1 MEYHPKSEKGIQRI
15 RRQQEV
21 DAVIKQVARYCLD
34 GWPEKKKLPGPV
46 RAYSHVSA
54 ELTVV
59 KGLLMRGA
67 RIVIPESM
75 RPKMLKIHE
84 GHQGITKCRERAR
97 HSVWWPGLSKH
108 IEELVQ
114 WCPTCCKE
122 QIQRAEP
129 LLTTPLPTLPW
140 QKVAM
145 DIFEWE
151 KCSYLLMVDYYS
163 RFIEVTRLGGLS
175 TEAVIGAVKG
185 IFARHG
191 VPEEVVSDN
200 GPQFSSR
207 TFQNFSREYGFEHIT
222 SSPLYPQSNGEA
234 ERAVRTVKSLWKK
247 EKDPFLA
254 LLIYPATPLEIGYS
268 PAELLM
274 CRRLRTTLP
283 MAQKQR
289 VPKLPDP
296 TVLSNK
302 NDQVKGRQKKN
313 FDADHGVK
321 MLPTLHPGD
330 TVWILDRHTMGRVM
344 KEIAP
349 RSFVVETHE
358 GNFRRNRRR
367 LVLMPKDQDERGGD
381 MSEEEETAD
390 EQGRRRVEDESDKL
404 RDVAE
409 EDKQMDTEI
418 SNREPQ
424 DEEEKDEGEKHVD
437 TEISNSKPQDEK
449 KKDEGDLE
457 EPERRDTK
465 DPRRE
470 RQAPRMEPKEEHVKR
485 TRSGRI
491 SRRPDYY

>member
-1 MEYHPKSEKGIQRI
+1 MKAFQEVKEALSSRPLLAFFDPVRETIVSADASSFGLGAVLLQKQLKGELRPIAYVSRAIRPTEKRYAQIEKEALALTWACERFSDYLIGLQFHLQTDHKPLVPLFSNKNLDELPIRVQRFRLRLMRYSFTISHVAGKDLAIADALSRAPVSEPTADDLLLQKATNAFIDFTMEYHPKSEKGIQRI

-75 RPKMLKIHE
+75 RPEMLKKIHE

-97 HSVWWPGLSKH
+97 QSVWWPGLSKH

-114 WCPTCCKE
+114 RCPTCCKE
-122 QIQRAEP
+122 QIQRTEP

-200 GPQFSSR
+200 GPQFSSK
-207 TFQNFSREYGFEHIT
+207 TFQNFSREYLYRT
-222 SSPLYPQSNGEA
+222 S
-234 ERAVRTVKSLWKK
+234 
-247 EKDPFLA
+247 
-254 LLIYPATPLEIGYS
+254 
-268 PAELLM
+268 
-274 CRRLRTTLP
+274 
-283 MAQKQR
+283 
-289 VPKLPDP
+289 
-296 TVLSNK
+296 VL
-302 NDQVKGRQKKN
+302 
-313 FDADHGVK
+313 H
-321 MLPTLHPGD
+321 
-330 TVWILDRHTMGRVM
+330 
-344 KEIAP
+344 
-349 RSFVVETHE
+349 
-358 GNFRRNRRR
+358 
-367 LVLMPKDQDERGGD
+367 
-381 MSEEEETAD
+381 
-390 EQGRRRVEDESDKL
+390 
-404 RDVAE
+404 
-409 EDKQMDTEI
+409 
-418 SNREPQ
+418 
-424 DEEEKDEGEKHVD
+424 
-437 TEISNSKPQDEK
+437 
-449 KKDEGDLE
+449 
-457 EPERRDTK
+457 
-465 DPRRE
+465 
-470 RQAPRMEPKEEHVKR
+470 
-485 TRSGRI
+485 
-491 SRRPDYY
+491 

>member
-1 MEYHPKSEKGIQRI
+1 
-15 RRQQEV
+15 
-21 DAVIKQVARYCLD
+21 
-34 GWPEKKKLPGPV
+34 
-46 RAYSHVSA
+46 
-54 ELTVV
+54 
-59 KGLLMRGA
+59 MRGA

-75 RPKMLKIHE
+75 RPEMLKKIHE
-84 GHQGITKCRERAR
+84 GHQGISKCREGAR
-97 HSVWWPGLSKH
+97 QSVWWPGLSKH

-114 WCPTCCKE
+114 RCPTCCKE
-122 QIQRAEP
+122 QIQKAEP

-151 KCSYLLMVDYYS
+151 KGSYLLMVDYYS

-207 TFQNFSREYGFEHIT
+207 TFQNFSSEYGFEHIT

-254 LLIYPATPLEIGYS
+254 LLIYRATPLEIGYS

-283 MAQKQR
+283 LAQEQR

-302 NDQVKGRQKKN
+302 NDQVKGRQKMN

-321 MLPTLHPGD
+321 MLPTLHSGD
-330 TVWILDRHTMGRVM
+330 TVWILDRRTMGRVV

-349 RSFVVETHE
+349 RSYVVETQE
-358 GNFRRNRRR
+358 RNFRRNRRA
-367 LVLMPKDQDERGGD
+367 LVLMPKDQDQRGGEI
-381 MSEEEETAD
+381 SEEEETAD
-390 EQGRRRVEDESDKL
+390 EQGKRRVEDE
-404 RDVAE
+404 RAVAE
-409 EDKQMDTEI
+409 EEKQ
-418 SNREPQ
+418 PQ
-424 DEEEKDEGEKHVD
+424 NEEEKDEGEKHAD
-437 TEISNSKPQDEK
+437 TEILNREPQDEK
-449 KKDEGDLE
+449 ENGKDNLE
-457 EPERRDTK
+457 NPETRDAK
-465 DPRRE
+465 DPCME
-470 RQAPRMEPKEEHVKR
+470 RQAPRMEPKEEHVIR